1 MQDIEHTLTYLRD
14 NGKKYAKA
22 KADYEYI
29 KEFRKSK
36 KAILKVEAERQGIT
50 QATKQED
57 YAYSHPD
64 YLQLLDG
71 LKVAC
76 EEEAKMRQM
85 METARQRLEL
95 WRTEQ
100 ANERIERKA
109 YNA

>member
-1 MQDIEHTLTYLRD
+1 MQDIEVTLVYLRD
-14 NGKKYAKA
+14 NAARYAEAKA
-22 KADYEYI
+22 AYEYI

-36 KAILKVEAERQGIT
+36 KAILKIEAEKSGIT

-57 YAYSHPD
+57 YAYSHPE
-64 YLQLLDG
+64 YILLLDG

-85 METARQRLEL
+85 METARQRLEV

-100 ANERIERKA
+100 ANERMERKA